1 MAALCETRR
10 NWKRLAVL
18 AAFRTRNN
26 GVRRLDGEISSWS
39 KPSGGKKAPRVDP
52 RDELL
57 RELDAIKAASARR

>member
-1 MAALCETRR
+1 
-10 NWKRLAVL
+10 VL